1 MQSYKDLEIYNRIA
15 HNAQRIARS
24 AVLIGIIFL
33 SVGQLGA
40 ENATL
45 TGTSDWNIKK
55 SKHFIVYY
63 QESPGRYISKV
74 TSRAEHYYRSITD
87 YLGLRRFK
95 FWTWDKR
102 CKIYLYPDQQEYLDK
117 TSSISWSR
125 GGVHVIRKEIIT
137 YVRDEEFFDYVLP
150 HEMGHII
157 FRETIGFDK
166 KIPLWLDEAVAV
178 LQEKDR
184 DGYLAIAARL
194 VKEGDYI
201 PLDELSGI
209 RGYKSIDSQVFYS
222 ESASIID
229 FLLNKYGRDTFVTFC
244 RRLRDG
250 EEWEK
255 ALLKTYRF
263 EDLEELQEA
272 WVNHLLK

>member
-1 MQSYKDLEIYNRIA
+1 MMSIIRRTNWI
-15 HNAQRIARS
+15 
-24 AVLIGIIFL
+24 VLIGTIFL
-33 SVGQLGA
+33 SASQLGA
-40 ENATL
+40 EDA
-45 TGTSDWNIKK
+45 DWNIKK

-63 QESPGRYISKV
+63 QESPGRYISTV
-74 TSRAEHYYRSITD
+74 TSRAEHYYTSITD

-184 DGYLAIAARL
+184 EAYLAIARKL

-201 PLDELSGI
+201 PLAELSGI

-229 FLLNKYGRDTFVTFC
+229 FLLNKYGRDTFVMFC
-244 RRLRDG
+244 RRIRDG

-263 EDLEELQEA
+263 EGLEELQEA